1 MTAQNVSAVV
11 GNASMSRVFTKTDAT
26 DGVFESNNLTS
37 SQSGVNLGLEM
48 PGVTITSVQAVYTE
62 GAAIWRII
70 DATTNR
76 VSRYGMASKDGYTCA
91 SSSSIPAYVVKS
103 TDLLQIYP
111 VAVNSTPQNAE
122 VLAWVVTNAG
132 VEPFGVTVTTTEAT
146 EMKSL
151 ITSQTLG
158 DYAFGKRVQKVCIQ
172 AEDGALLDEV
182 TVLDQTGGTVYTAYG
197 TYRMP
202 TAGGANAYTNG
213 EYMTALTIAK
223 GWTIKVAVTA
233 SA

>member
-1 MTAQNVSAVV
+1 MTTQDVSAIV
-11 GNASMSRVFTKTDAT
+11 GNASMTRKFVKTGAT

-48 PGVTITSVQAVYTE
+48 PGVTITSVQANYAGG
-62 GAAIWRII
+62 GAVWRII

-76 VSRYGMASKDGYTCA
+76 VSRYGMASKSGYTCSA
-91 SSSSIPAYVVKS
+91 STSIPAYVVKS

-111 VAVNSTPQNAE
+111 VAVNATPTHAE

-132 VEPFGVTVTTTEAT
+132 VEPFGVTVADENAT

-151 ITSQTLG
+151 ITTQTLG
-158 DYAFGKRVQKVCIQ
+158 DYAFGKQVQKVCIQ
-172 AEDGALLDEV
+172 AEDGALLNEV

-213 EYMTALTIAK
+213 EYMTALNIAK
-223 GWTIKVAVTA
+223 GWTIKVAVT